1 MGTYT
6 IYDNPRIDQQIES
19 RVNEVVG
26 TITRSLPEIDSIIL
40 TGGFGKGEG
49 SVKISGEIIT
59 PLRDFDLVV
68 VLKKDIPLNKV
79 RKVKKLLSCDSN
91 TTDSYKYNQEFCI
104 DLSVNTLKKINLF
117 PDVTTFDF
125 KNSRVV
131 YGKDLRSKIK
141 WDAKDIPLRSGARLL
156 FQKSTA
162 LIGAFSLDYIQEGV
176 PQHTLDVFLRETSK
190 VYVEISGALCV
201 LAGKY
206 NSHCLKRVEILKDIY
221 HRDFPNLYRIVPD
234 LVEKMD
240 TSANYKVDPANN
252 PITQDPIDYWFKAR
266 DDLCN
271 VIRYYF
277 REYLHFSAGGLIE
290 FVSLLEK
297 NLMKEYYVPLID
309 ISLSTRGFH
318 RNKFLLRQINAAYNI
333 KQNIDYSILALREH
347 KFSLTL
353 TRGISAPCIKLF
365 SACLLTLSSLEK
377 DGTINRE
384 NLDEALTRLS
394 FLKLDDRTFDNRWE
408 EARLRCLKLID
419 LVQII

>member
-6 IYDNPRIDQQIES
+6 IYDDPRVDQQIES

-26 TITRSLPEIDSIIL
+26 TLTRNLPEIDSIIL

-49 SVKISGEIIT
+49 SVKISGGTIT

-68 VLKKDIPLNKV
+68 VLKKVVPRNKV
-79 RKVKKLLSCDSN
+79 RKVRKLLGCDSN
-91 TTDSYKYNQEFCI
+91 KTEGYKYNQEFCL
-104 DLSVNTLKKINLF
+104 DLSVITLDTINLL
-117 PDVTTFDF
+117 PDVTTYDF
-125 KNSRVV
+125 KNSKVV
-131 YGKDLRSKIK
+131 YGKDIRSRIR
-141 WDAKDIPLRSGARLL
+141 WDARDIPLRSGARLL

-162 LIGAFSLDYIQEGV
+162 LIGVLSLDYIAGGV
-176 PQHTLDVFLRETSK
+176 PQHALDVFLRETSK

-206 NSHCLKRVEILKDIY
+206 SSHCLKRVDILKEIY
-221 HRDFPNLYRIVPD
+221 HRNFPDLYRIVPD
-234 LVEKMD
+234 LVEKMEA
-240 TSANYKVDPANN
+240 SANYKVDPANN
-252 PITQDPIDYWFKAR
+252 PIDQDPIDFWFKAR

-277 REYLHFSAGGLIE
+277 REYLHFSADDLIE

-309 ISLSTRGFH
+309 NYLSTRRFP
-318 RNKFLLRQINAAYNI
+318 RSKFLLRQLNAAYNV
-333 KQNIDYSILALREH
+333 KQNIDYSMLALRDH
-347 KFSLTL
+347 KFSLSL

-365 SACLLTLSSLEK
+365 SACLLTLSSLER
-377 DGTINRE
+377 DETINRE
-384 NLDEALTRLS
+384 NLDEALKRLS
-394 FLKLDDRTFDNRWE
+394 FLKLDDRAFDNRWE